1 LGSTCYTGETITT
14 ALQQEDRMI
23 IVPNLFVAKPGQASK
38 LAAQFTTAAAAAAK
52 IPMSIRVLST
62 IALVVLA
69 IGACSHDNDS
79 SQAGA
84 KAKEAPPPNAN
95 VAAADM
101 GGAVEELTG
110 NYGPGF
116 TGRRLIDGLAD
127 PTWKWFADGRDVPY
141 PQEAIISF
149 YERQPALIK
158 ALTFVLPANASSAPR
173 DVEIW
178 TAMDTATARFAKSAA
193 ATLEAKP
200 GEQTVSF
207 PPVEARFVKLRV
219 LSGAVKDDLEIA
231 EVRVIE
237 AARNGY
243 TPLFVRA
250 PRVTLWKGSP
260 REAAQRGL
268 DWLQQAAPEWAA
280 KSGCFGCHVQS
291 QVLMG
296 QAVALQQGYRINV
309 RSVQKL
315 DSHVRSQ
322 NSWGSWWSPS
332 QSASVFGAMGVA
344 YAADILGIAG
354 DSGLSGAHPYSKGVL
369 LLSADRLVER
379 QDTNGGF
386 PLDLTEPPIVQ
397 GQFMTTANA
406 LVALQR
412 AASHSG
418 DPRYKQSAERGL
430 AWIAA
435 HEPQTTQDKI
445 FKVIALMHYGT
456 PDHKRSAWSVVETL
470 TTEQESD
477 GGWKENAAA
486 DGSNAIATG
495 QVLYAFKQA
504 GVSIHSP
511 MFRRGVDY
519 LLKNQVSQPV
529 PDNGLWNPVHT
540 ESKRP
545 SAFAHTMWAVIGLA
559 GAYGVDPTGAL
570 QIVRQQGDKPPSPN
584 LEIVLDVSGSMN
596 TKLGESTRWRTALDV
611 LKEVVGALPDD
622 LNVGLRVY
630 GHRYSSKSAETCRD
644 SELLVPLV
652 KLDRARV
659 LKVAS
664 RLRPRGETPL
674 IRSVLQTVGDLR
686 AVGGGSVILITDGEE
701 SCKGDAKAAAAEL
714 QGSGLN
720 VTLNIVGFTL
730 TGEAVEAEL
739 GALAGSTGGRYYG
752 AQDGEQLSRAVKL
765 AALQRLPYDIL
776 DASGKVLVSGQTS
789 ELSRELPPG
798 KYRIRIDALGQIL
811 EEPLTIV
818 ADQTTTLGLGV
829 EGDRFVI
836 RR

>member
-1 LGSTCYTGETITT
+1 
-14 ALQQEDRMI
+14 
-23 IVPNLFVAKPGQASK
+23 
-38 LAAQFTTAAAAAAK
+38 
-52 IPMSIRVLST
+52 MSIRVLSA

-79 SQAGA
+79 SPAGA
-84 KAKEAPPPNAN
+84 KAKEAPPPPPPNAN

-116 TGRRLIDGLAD
+116 TGRRLIDGLTD
-127 PTWKWFADGRDVPY
+127 PSWKWSEWYKEVPY
-141 PQEAIISF
+141 PQEVLISF

-158 ALTFVLPANASSAPR
+158 GLTIVLPASAP
-173 DVEIW
+173 DTAPATAPATEPAPMPAPKDIEVW
-178 TAMDTATARFAKSAA
+178 TAMDTATARFAKAAA

-207 PPVEARFVKLRV
+207 SPVEARFVKLRV
-219 LSGAVKDDLEIA
+219 LSGAGKDELEIS

-243 TPLFVRA
+243 TPLFVRK
-250 PRVTLWKGSP
+250 PRVKDWKGSP

-268 DWLQQAAPEWAA
+268 DWLQHAAPTWT
-280 KSGCFGCHVQS
+280 GTNHCFGCHVQS
-291 QVLMG
+291 QALMG
-296 QAVALQQGYRINV
+296 QAVALKQGYRVNLRSARALNEFV
-309 RSVQKL
+309 RG
-315 DSHVRSQ
+315 Q
-322 NSWGSWWSPS
+322 NSWGSWWSPPL
-332 QSASVFGAMGVA
+332 SASVFGAMGVA
-344 YAADILGIAG
+344 YAADILGIAN
-354 DSGLSGAHPYSKGVL
+354 DSGFPDMHPYAKGL
-369 LLSADRLVER
+369 LRESSNRLVER
-379 QDTNGGF
+379 QEKDGAF
-386 PLDLTEPPIVQ
+386 PLDLQEPPIIQ
-397 GQFMTTANA
+397 GQFMTTANS
-406 LVALQR
+406 LVAIER
-412 AASHSG
+412 AAAHTG
-418 DPRYKQSAERGL
+418 DSTYRQSAERGL

-435 HEPQTTQDKI
+435 HEPETTQDKI
-445 FKVIALMHYGT
+445 FKIIALMHYGT
-456 PDHKRSAWSVVETL
+456 PDQKRLAWSVVETL
-470 TTEQESD
+470 TAEQQPD
-477 GGWKENAAA
+477 GGWKENTAS
-486 DGSNAIATG
+486 DGSNAIASG

-519 LLKNQVSQPV
+519 LLKNQVNDPV
-529 PDNGLWNPVHT
+529 PENGSWNPVHT
-540 ESKRP
+540 ASKRP

-559 GAYGVDPTGAL
+559 GAYGPDPTGAL

-596 TKLGESTRWRTALDV
+596 TKLGESTRWKTALDV
-611 LKEVVGALPDD
+611 LKDVVGALPED

-630 GHRYSSKSAETCRD
+630 GHRYSSKSAETCKD
-644 SELLVPLV
+644 SELLVPLG
-652 KLDRARV
+652 KLDRERI

-674 IRSVLQTVGDLR
+674 IRSVRQTVGDLR

-714 QGSGLN
+714 KASGLN

-730 TGEAVEAEL
+730 TGESVEAEL

-776 DASGKVLVSGQTS
+776 TASGQVLVSGQTS